1 MENFRRPSKDLCDSM
16 MNDYVQSKQYIDME
30 DHAIA
35 KMKSF
40 RNSLNDRQRIEFNQ
54 IMDEVN
60 CIDSQ
65 YAYECFRAGVR
76 AIRSFDN

>member
-1 MENFRRPSKDLCDSM
+1 MENFRIQSKDLCDSM